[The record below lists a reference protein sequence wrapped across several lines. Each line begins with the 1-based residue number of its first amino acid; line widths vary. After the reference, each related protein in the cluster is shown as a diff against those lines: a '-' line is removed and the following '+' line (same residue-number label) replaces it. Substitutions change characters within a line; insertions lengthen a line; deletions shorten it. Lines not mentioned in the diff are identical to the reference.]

1 MRLGGWRHQT
11 LTQVA
16 QARPAPQNPFR
27 FECPVRKPSARPDE
41 GGIRGFRDCSAGRC
55 AAGTLRR
62 YRSLGESPRWRR
74 RVPRRR
80 TRFALNAPFRKPSAR
95 PDEGGTRGFRDCS
108 AGRCAAR
115 RCRATNPLRESPRWR
130 RRVPRRRTRLA
141 LTDPVRV
148 PRFHPDAGG
157 HPRISRLFRRSVR
170 SGDAAALP
178 IPRENHPGGAG
189 ASRAA

>member
-1 MRLGGWRHQT
+1 MRLEGWRHQT

-16 QARPAPQNPFR
+16 QARPAPQDPVR
-27 FECPVRKPSARPDE
+27 FECPVRVPSAYPDK
-41 GGIRGFRDCSAGRC
+41 GGNMRASRLLRWSMRSE
-55 AAGTLRR
+55 TLPR
-62 YRSLGESPRWRR
+62 YRSLAKS
-74 RVPRRR
+74 
-80 TRFALNAPFRKPSAR
+80 S
-95 PDEGGTRGFRDCS
+95 
-108 AGRCAAR
+108 
-115 RCRATNPLRESPRWR
+115 RWR